1 MDPQQTACK
10 HLKQNIERL
19 KSAIMGMGM
28 GMVLNEDEFDQKTLD
43 NIYKFHYCITKIIM
57 PNLPQIVKI
66 LPIMNALER
75 DDLKKYKPVLFF
87 LWEKKSYFYDFI
99 IPVILCSSYFNSCS
113 SYNPEI
119 INEVFIKFL
128 QTLNQSIDETAR
140 ILEVV
145 AT

>member
-99 IPVILCSSYFNSCS
+99 IPVIICSFS
-113 SYNPEI
+113 
-119 INEVFIKFL
+119 
-128 QTLNQSIDETAR
+128 
-140 ILEVV
+140 
-145 AT
+145 